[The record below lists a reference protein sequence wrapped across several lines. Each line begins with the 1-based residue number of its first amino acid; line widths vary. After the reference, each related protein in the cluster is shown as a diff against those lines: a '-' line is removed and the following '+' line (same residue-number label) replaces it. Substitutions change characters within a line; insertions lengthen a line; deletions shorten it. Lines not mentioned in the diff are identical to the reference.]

1 MQQGRVFFPTGASW
15 LPAVKKELLR
25 FPAGA
30 HDDIVDA
37 LAWATT
43 LAVGSTPP
51 KKAEPKKPK
60 SWKDKLNVV
69 DRTGSS
75 HMIS

>member
-15 LPAVKKELLR
+15 LPVVKKELLR

-43 LAVGSTPP
+43 LAVGSHPP

-60 SWKDKLNVV
+60 SWKDNLNVV

-75 HMIS
+75 HMTA